1 MKRWK
6 IGFLGGGQLAR
17 MSAAA
22 AFRLGFDVE
31 LYSDRP
37 EVEPLEQM
45 IGRAMKGSFED
56 VDALATFAETVDVVT
71 LENEFVDAAVLEEV
85 RQVSGTPVLPSPETF
100 RKIGDKY
107 SEKKTFEE
115 AGLRVAPYAR
125 IGGNEREEDRGHGH
139 DVSTSADD
147 VIRFGEM
154 HGYPFLL
161 KSSKGGYDGYGNV
174 TVRDDAGARAGFASL
189 GGTEGHELVA
199 EAFVDFTHELAVQVA
214 RNSTGLVV
222 YPCCET
228 VQSNHINVAVRS
240 PALVGER
247 IRREAQEMAV
257 AAMEA
262 MDAVG
267 LFAFEFFLTKDG
279 ELVLNESA
287 PRPHNSGHY
296 TLEGCATSQFENHV
310 RAVCGLPLGS
320 SALVRPAAVMINLLG
335 TEESDGS
342 FRHVEQALAEPF
354 GALHHYGKL
363 QSRPGRKMG
372 HYTLLGEDPEEVFAR
387 AMQVTEGIEI

>member
-1 MKRWK
+1 
-6 IGFLGGGQLAR
+6 
-17 MSAAA
+17 
-22 AFRLGFDVE
+22 
-31 LYSDRP
+31 
-37 EVEPLEQM
+37 
-45 IGRAMKGSFED
+45 
-56 VDALATFAETVDVVT
+56 
-71 LENEFVDAAVLEEV
+71 
-85 RQVSGTPVLPSPETF
+85 
-100 RKIGDKY
+100 
-107 SEKKTFEE
+107 
-115 AGLRVAPYAR
+115 
-125 IGGNEREEDRGHGH
+125 
-139 DVSTSADD
+139 
-147 VIRFGEM
+147 
-154 HGYPFLL
+154 
-161 KSSKGGYDGYGNV
+161 
-174 TVRDDAGARAGFASL
+174 
-189 GGTEGHELVA
+189 
-199 EAFVDFTHELAVQVA
+199 
-214 RNSTGLVV
+214 
-222 YPCCET
+222 
-228 VQSNHINVAVRS
+228 
-240 PALVGER
+240 
-247 IRREAQEMAV
+247 MAV